1 MDPKPASQQLREW
14 RDAEGEKTL
23 GGLVDALGAGGF
35 AIIFIVLL
43 GPAALPL
50 PTGGITHVLEVA
62 AMLGALQLIFG
73 RNSVWVPNRWRGV
86 KFEEGSKAK
95 FIDGLVNTTTKLERY
110 SKPRLRWL
118 FGHWVSNVV
127 YGLAVLIGSL
137 AAFLAPPFT
146 GLDTVPALGVV
157 IVSVGMIMEDIAY
170 VIAGALMI
178 AIAPVLMITVGDA
191 IYEWVKGLI

>member
-110 SKPRLRWL
+110 AKPRLRWL